1 MCYFENVTFE
11 VKTAVA
17 TFWATVSKFRILLLK
32 HMVTLD
38 VDDDHDVDDE
48 GWDGHPVRGGY
59 RNFWQRLFGTGSAQ
73 WVIYFLFWANFALV
87 IVINNSFFFS
97 LSI

>member
-73 WVIYFLFWANFALV
+73 WVIYFLF
-87 IVINNSFFFS
+87 
-97 LSI
+97 